1 MVHERSIE
9 IRHWLEA
16 HQADIKKGKIRVYAV
31 DECHAQGGDAC
42 GYLWADRQERGEIL
56 VDNYRDSQTYFGAL
70 DCVNQDMTL
79 QATKTANSEST
90 INFVKRLKA
99 QCGEAKLVLIWDGAS
114 YHRSK
119 DFRHYLESVNGGD
132 DWQIHC
138 LRLAPYAPET
148 NPIENIW
155 GQAKQMLRQMYHRCQ
170 SFTVIKT
177 LFELFINHRLFT
189 MPDFNTYEAFSCLK

>member
-1 MVHERSIE
+1 VVHERSIE

-16 HQADIKKGKIRVYAV
+16 HQADIESGKIRVYAL
-31 DECHAQGGDAC
+31 DECHAQGGDIC

-70 DCVNQDMTL
+70 DCVNQEMTL
-79 QATKTANSEST
+79 SAAKTANSEST
-90 INFVKRLKA
+90 IEFVKRLKA
-99 QCGEAKLVLIWDGAS
+99 HSGDAKLVLIWDGAS

-119 DFRHYLESVNGGD
+119 DFRQYLEQVNEGD

-155 GQAKQMLRQMYHRCQ
+155 GQAKQMLRQMHHR
-170 SFTVIKT
+170 
-177 LFELFINHRLFT
+177 
-189 MPDFNTYEAFSCLK
+189 